1 MNIFMLLARRALAAG
16 LSLGLLNAAWAG
28 TAYVANEAT
37 ATVSVIDTAS
47 GVITATIGLGSDP
60 AIAGTPQP
68 NGPYNGE
75 ADHHKAF
82 YNGHADT
89 HGLWLSPDGAT
100 LLATNRLSSTVVA
113 IDTATN
119 AVLGYTPVGREPHLA
134 TVRPGGRE
142 AWVAVR
148 GENYVDVLK
157 LDRALL
163 LKSTLRRTARMPL
176 AASLDTVNGPSMVSF
191 TSDGRYAFV
200 ASGKQN
206 RVDKFDATKRTL
218 LASQTLPSNFTPF
231 GLVTPDNAELY
242 LVHKGTGTL
251 SILRTSDLGFLVQGM
266 PIGTRANH
274 VFFVGRFAYITV
286 GGANPSATDPDPQ
299 GKIVVLDRATRAI
312 VREFSGMNFTGEPH
326 GIWGTGDGKL
336 YIGHERGNKV
346 TIMLTG
352 NPDDAADDQ
361 VAGTVT
367 GTPQHLGFLKKPI
380 DIVVKP

>member
-1 MNIFMLLARRALAAG
+1 MKTVSRITLRSLCTGIALTLSSAAF
-16 LSLGLLNAAWAG
+16 AG

-37 ATVSVIDTAS
+37 ASVSVIDTAS
-47 GVITATIGLGSDP
+47 NVITATIGLGSDP

-75 ADHHKAF
+75 TDHHKAF

-89 HGLWLSPDGAT
+89 HGLWLTPDGST

-119 AVLGYTPVGREPHLA
+119 TVMGYTPVGREPHLA

-148 GENYVDVLK
+148 GEDYIDVLK

-163 LKSTLRRTARMPL
+163 FKSTLRRTARMPVV
-176 AASLDTVNGPSMVSF
+176 ASIGTMNGPSMVSF

-200 ASGKQN
+200 VSGKEN
-206 RVDKFDATKRTL
+206 RVDKFDAAKRTR
-218 LASQTLPSNFTPF
+218 LASQALPANFTPF
-231 GLVTPDNAELY
+231 GLVTPDNNELY

-266 PIGTRANH
+266 PLGARANH
-274 VFFVGRFAYITV
+274 VFFVGRLAYITV
-286 GGANPSATDPDPQ
+286 GGANPSSADPDPQ
-299 GKIVVLDRATRAI
+299 GKVVVLDRSTRTI
-312 VREFSGMNFTGEPH
+312 VREFAGAEFTGEPH

-336 YIGHERGNKV
+336 YVGHERGNKV
-346 TIMLTG
+346 TVILTG
-352 NPDDAADDQ
+352 SPDNAADDLL
-361 VAGTVT
+361 AGTVT
-367 GTPQHLGFLKKPI
+367 DTLEQLAFLKKPI